1 MKKVIRV
8 GTYPTSDYKSM
19 GRNSFMI
26 SGMDTIKTIFVA
38 PKYQGIPLP
47 VKKYF
52 SLYIFI
58 YYNSHPKGYKENFA

>member
-1 MKKVIRV
+1 
-8 GTYPTSDYKSM
+8 M

-47 VKKYF
+47 VKKNTFLYTF
-52 SLYIFI
+52 SFI
-58 YYNSHPKGYKENFA
+58 TTPTPKGIKENFA